1 MARALGLARRSGG
14 RAAPNP
20 NVGALLLDPRSGR
33 VLGEGFHLAPG
44 LPHAEREAL
53 ADAERRAADVRGA
66 ELVCTLEP
74 CVHHGRTPP
83 CAPVLVEAGIARV
96 RIAMRDPDPRVA
108 GRGAALLRQA
118 GIEVLEGECAG
129 PAARLLEGYAR
140 WIATGRPFVHLK
152 VAMREDGTVHPGRGL
167 PPGISSG
174 ESRALV
180 HALRHASPAVL
191 VGGATLRAD
200 DPRLTVRDAAD
211 GDRVPWQPRRVVL
224 SGAFDVPP
232 SARALRPDPDGPPPL
247 VIGSH
252 AAPAAASRRL
262 EAEGVETARVPA
274 AGGRLDLGAALDLL
288 GDRGATSVLVE
299 GGPALAGALLAADLV
314 DRLTVIVAGAGG
326 SGSAAA
332 GPPDDRGAAAGSRPP
347 AAGTRDAPE
356 GPAPLRWIPPGGLPF
371 RGAGL
376 LQVEETRAGPDR
388 VVTGL
393 VPRPDASGG
402 RGIDPA
408 AAGSSSDAG
417 PRPAPRRSR

>member
-1 MARALGLARRSGG
+1 
-14 RAAPNP
+14 
-20 NVGALLLDPRSGR
+20 
-33 VLGEGFHLAPG
+33 
-44 LPHAEREAL
+44 
-53 ADAERRAADVRGA
+53 
-66 ELVCTLEP
+66 
-74 CVHHGRTPP
+74 
-83 CAPVLVEAGIARV
+83 
-96 RIAMRDPDPRVA
+96 
-108 GRGAALLRQA
+108 
-118 GIEVLEGECAG
+118 
-129 PAARLLEGYAR
+129 
-140 WIATGRPFVHLK
+140 
-152 VAMREDGTVHPGRGL
+152 
-167 PPGISSG
+167 
-174 ESRALV
+174 
-180 HALRHASPAVL
+180 
-191 VGGATLRAD
+191 
-200 DPRLTVRDAAD
+200 
-211 GDRVPWQPRRVVL
+211 
-224 SGAFDVPP
+224 
-232 SARALRPDPDGPPPL
+232 
-247 VIGSH
+247 
-252 AAPAAASRRL
+252 
-262 EAEGVETARVPA
+262 
-274 AGGRLDLGAALDLL
+274 
-288 GDRGATSVLVE
+288 VLVE